1 MRVCIYQSRDD
12 DFLFAVYYTSM
23 LWQAEFGV
31 VFPNRGDAVGED
43 VDVAVANDLT
53 RCVDSDDCSRVEE
66 D

>member
-1 MRVCIYQSRDD
+1 
-12 DFLFAVYYTSM
+12 M
-23 LWQAEFGV
+23 LWQAKFGV

-53 RCVDSDDCSRVEE
+53 RCVDGDDCSRVEE